1 MGNTPLACC
10 NLRPNYRA
18 NVQWGTGAGS
28 CPLLIEDWE
37 SINTAF
43 IAIKLCKLKWIT
55 LKNNKYS
62 KAHPLLSILLLSMLL
77 RLFPYYISMAELFLP
92 SLHSVTVCCRL
103 EIGHGSSIYT
113 VENGKHYNQRLTF
126 FLLESWLLNIWQHT
140 GDTPLPRQRRLFVD
154 DLASRKH
161 SCTGNIENCY
171 NTELQLSHSLRYVI
185 KAQLYTET
193 RTNHEK
199 KQ

>member
-1 MGNTPLACC
+1 M
-10 NLRPNYRA
+10 
-18 NVQWGTGAGS
+18 
-28 CPLLIEDWE
+28 
-37 SINTAF
+37 INTQGSSL
-43 IAIKLCKLKWIT
+43 IKYFTTIYALETVCILYLNGGTIT
-55 LKNNKYS
+55 
-62 KAHPLLSILLLSMLL
+62 H
-77 RLFPYYISMAELFLP
+77 FLP
-92 SLHSVTVCCRL
+92 SLHSVTVCCQL

-113 VENGKHYNQRLTF
+113 VENGKHYNQTKAYF

-140 GDTPLPRQRRLFVD
+140 GDTPLLRQRQLFVD

-171 NTELQLSHSLRYVI
+171 NTELQLSHASRYVI